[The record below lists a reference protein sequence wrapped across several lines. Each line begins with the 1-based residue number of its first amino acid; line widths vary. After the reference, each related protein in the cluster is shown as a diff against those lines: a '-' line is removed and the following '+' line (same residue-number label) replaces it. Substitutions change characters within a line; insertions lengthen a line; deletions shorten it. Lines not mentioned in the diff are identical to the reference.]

1 MSGWTVAAAWIVDE
15 ETKAGVTAFD
25 ADITSMCVVSGLVEF
40 LTSFLRACLSAA
52 AVISL
57 SSPVFKCCYA
67 LPRPRVA
74 PATGQDSTTL
84 PHRSCEGR
92 HVLSRGQ
99 PVQ

>member
-1 MSGWTVAAAWIVDE
+1 MTHGQCRKCKRRSLMWCKLECWP
-15 ETKAGVTAFD
+15 GVGCAEATN
-25 ADITSMCVVSGLVEF
+25 
-40 LTSFLRACLSAA
+40 
-52 AVISL
+52 
-57 SSPVFKCCYA
+57 A

-99 PVQ
+99 PVQRL